1 MIYNNL
7 SNPYIVTIINTLL
20 AEIITMFVLLI
31 CY

>member
-7 SNPYIVTIINTLL
+7 SNPYFVTIINTLL

>member
-7 SNPYIVTIINTLL
+7 FNPYIVTIINTLL
-20 AEIITMFVLLI
+20 AEKITMFVLLI